1 MDGNEMNTDVIII
14 GAGAA
19 GLMCAIEAGKR
30 GRGVLVLERNP
41 VVGEKIRISG
51 GGRCNFTNLNADHSN
66 YISGNPHFC
75 KSAMARFTTHDFI
88 SLVEKHGIPYHEKK
102 LGQLFCDG
110 RSQQIIAMLLKECS
124 EAGVEIKTGCETT
137 EISKGDIFSVS
148 TNQGTFR
155 ATSLV
160 IATGGLSIPQMG
172 ATNFGYQIAKQFGLN
187 VGPLRPGLVPLAV
200 QTDEFGAFRELS
212 GVSLDA
218 IVTCDGVSFRE
229 NILFTHRGLSG
240 PAILQ
245 ISSFWHEGK
254 SISIDLL
261 PEMDIEQIIRQNR
274 NVGKESG
281 VLLSEFLPKRFVET
295 WLGVHGGSRP
305 INRYPRKELDVL
317 IRSLHGWTVTPTGSE
332 GFGKAEVTVGGVDT
346 SELSS
351 KTMETKKIPGLF
363 LIGEVVDVTGW
374 LGGYNFQWAWAS
386 GWVAGQ
392 FDSG

>member
-1 MDGNEMNTDVIII
+1 MKRDAIII

-30 GRGVLVLERNP
+30 GKKVLVLERNP

-66 YISGNPHFC
+66 YLSGNPHYC
-75 KSAMARFTTHDFI
+75 KSAMARFTTRDFI
-88 SLVEKHGIPYHEKK
+88 SLVEKHGIAYHEKK

-124 EAGVEIKTGCETT
+124 EAGVEIRTGCETT
-137 EISKGDIFSVS
+137 EVAKGDSFVISTDQGIF
-148 TNQGTFR
+148 N

-160 IATGGLSIPQMG
+160 IASGGLSIPQMG
-172 ATNFGYQIAKQFGLN
+172 ATNFGYQVAKQFGLK
-187 VGPLRPGLVPLAV
+187 VSPLRPGLVPLAV
-200 QTDEFGAFRELS
+200 LTDEFSVFRQLS

-218 IVTCDGVSFRE
+218 VVTCNGASFHE
-229 NILFTHRGLSG
+229 NILFTHRGLSD

-245 ISSFWHEGK
+245 ISSFWREGE

-261 PEMDIEQIIRQNR
+261 PEVDLEQIIRQDGNIS
-274 NVGKESG
+274 KESG
-281 VLLSEFLPKRFVET
+281 VLLGRFLPKRFVET
-295 WLGVHGGSRP
+295 WLVPMGGSRP
-305 INRYPRKELDVL
+305 INRYAKKELDL
-317 IRSLHGWTVTPTGSE
+317 LEQSFHNWTITPTGSE

-351 KTMETKKIPGLF
+351 KTMETKEIPGLF
-363 LIGEVVDVTGW
+363 FIGEVVDVTGW

-392 FDSG
+392 FIPGS